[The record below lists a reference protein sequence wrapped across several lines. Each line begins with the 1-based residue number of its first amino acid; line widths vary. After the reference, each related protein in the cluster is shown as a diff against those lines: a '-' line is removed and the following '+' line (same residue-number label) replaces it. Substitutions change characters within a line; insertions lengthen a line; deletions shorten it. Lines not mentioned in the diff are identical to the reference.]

1 MKDGSKA
8 PHRVHNKTSAEI
20 EARILELRD
29 KTRYGPVRLKE
40 ELEEL
45 DGLMISEYT
54 IRNIL
59 RRNKA
64 KLKPKPH
71 KPHKKGSRPYVDWY
85 QAKAFEIVQID
96 LKYVIDQKALSLE
109 QIRHFHSKQFPLYQ
123 WSAVDVNSRFKL
135 MAYSDQ
141 KSWTNGLTFFLWVL
155 SWLRSHGVS
164 VPIVFTVDR
173 GEEFGG
179 KSWLKL
185 IELRKLLSGFGCSI
199 IQNHAASPQENAHVE
214 RSHRTDDEEF
224 YIPRLLSIPYK
235 KDFFLEAMNYLYYYN
250 VVRKH
255 SSLQRRSPWEHLVT
269 VSPDLDAKIRFVPP
283 ILLDNIAVQLGDWS
297 GYYLLASHHSQST
310 GSANLIG
317 ESKEALAMVNSTDP
331 SVTYVEEGKFYG
343 SKEDGTLRVLY
354 QPYITHPLIHFDP
367 NSTKDVIEFF
377 TYTLDLETDLTP
389 SNQTFMLKEIF
400 NLVAAIGLLIL
411 VIPLSSFI
419 LETVEKQAPNPST
432 DPTFMV

>member
-1 MKDGSKA
+1 MIKAITHLDYQELRQISPEAARRAILQVLKAHKGNVTAAARILSVSRATIYKAIRKNKAGDLKDGSKA

-297 GYYLLASHHSQST
+297 GYYLLASHLFGRPLKNKPQTLPLTQHSW
-310 GSANLIG
+310 
-317 ESKEALAMVNSTDP
+317 
-331 SVTYVEEGKFYG
+331 
-343 SKEDGTLRVLY
+343 
-354 QPYITHPLIHFDP
+354 
-367 NSTKDVIEFF
+367 
-377 TYTLDLETDLTP
+377 
-389 SNQTFMLKEIF
+389 F
-400 NLVAAIGLLIL
+400 N
-411 VIPLSSFI
+411 
-419 LETVEKQAPNPST
+419 
-432 DPTFMV
+432 